1 MKMGKSSKMWNGVWF
16 AVAACSLMIPSQ
28 LEAGNSVNEV
38 IAIDQAKIGV
48 KGVVLDE
55 NGEPVPGANVVVK
68 GATVGTITDMDG
80 NFSLQVEK
88 GATIVVSFIGYANK
102 EVQINERKAKYTV
115 SLEPETHLLDEV
127 IVTGYQT
134 ISKERATGSFAVVT
148 PKDMESKLQTNIL
161 DRMEGM
167 VAGMVMPSNKS
178 NPTIRGISTLN
189 GTQTPLYVVD
199 GVPYEGSLDV
209 INPADIVNVTVLKDA
224 TAASIYGARSANGV
238 IVITTRQGQA
248 GKTRVNYSGSIKFEP
263 LPSRDYYNY
272 TSSAETVDLMEEL
285 FQYSHNAYQ
294 ENDRRYT
301 NEVYQVMYDLER
313 GAITQEEY
321 QKRLDYYRNS
331 DRYDQVREAFLRRAD
346 ITHQHNVS
354 FNGGT
359 DIYKYALSV
368 NYQQNLP
375 YEKAQKDRRLG
386 LNWKNQFDFFKW
398 LRVDVGIMN
407 STYTTDYDNG
417 ISGMSYLNGGTTYR
431 MLRNPDGSPAQW
443 YGSKSQYEID
453 RLNSLG
459 LQDETYIPL
468 NELDKSH
475 YSYKSRYWNINVGAN
490 IKIWDGLSLDLRY
503 QTEMTNTFNKQYDS
517 KDANKVKSNINDGT
531 IIDPKTGKVTNLMP
545 VGGWVNENRGEN
557 NSYTLRA
564 QLNYNKT
571 FLKEHEVQIIVGAER
586 RKVVTESSHIMKV
599 GYDDIA
605 LSYKKIDEFTLGQQQ
620 NGTEAI
626 YGSYSWSDSAAPFT
640 YSDNRYVS
648 FYGNASYTFNS
659 RLTATG
665 SVRIDQSN
673 LFGTDP
679 KYQYK
684 PLWSAGAHYV
694 ILQNESWV
702 DRLVGRITYGINGNV
717 AKNSGPYMISKNDS
731 DGNYYT
737 GESQSYIST
746 PPNPTLRWEKTKVF
760 NIAVDFNLFR
770 GRLSGSL
777 EYYNKATSDLLGL
790 RATDP
795 TFGWSELML
804 NYGSM
809 RNRGVE
815 ITLNSHNIQ
824 TKDFNWT
831 STLTFSYNKNMLTSI
846 ENSGTSAYSYY
857 GSLQNRE
864 GYPMSSIF
872 AIRYAGLSED
882 GLPQA
887 YKADGTIVKGSS
899 ALEKEDLVYMG
910 TTNPPYAASLSNRL
924 SYKGFD
930 LDFMFV
936 FYGGHKLRDVA
947 AGYQFTYY
955 PVLNYTGAVDRD
967 RLNFWRQPGDE
978 KDPNM
983 APRFLYKVNG
993 GSDASALWQYADK
1006 HIQKGDYIK
1015 LRDLSIGY
1023 TFPKEWMR
1031 KCYVENLRV
1040 SLQIQNLWYWAAN
1053 DKGLDPEVWSGT
1065 SSSPSRGSHIPAT
1078 YTLGVSLDF

>member
-1 MKMGKSSKMWNGVWF
+1 
-16 AVAACSLMIPSQ
+16 
-28 LEAGNSVNEV
+28 
-38 IAIDQAKIGV
+38 
-48 KGVVLDE
+48 
-55 NGEPVPGANVVVK
+55 
-68 GATVGTITDMDG
+68 
-80 NFSLQVEK
+80 
-88 GATIVVSFIGYANK
+88 
-102 EVQINERKAKYTV
+102 
-115 SLEPETHLLDEV
+115 
-127 IVTGYQT
+127 
-134 ISKERATGSFAVVT
+134 
-148 PKDMESKLQTNIL
+148 
-161 DRMEGM
+161 
-167 VAGMVMPSNKS
+167 
-178 NPTIRGISTLN
+178 
-189 GTQTPLYVVD
+189 
-199 GVPYEGSLDV
+199 
-209 INPADIVNVTVLKDA
+209 
-224 TAASIYGARSANGV
+224 
-238 IVITTRQGQA
+238 
-248 GKTRVNYSGSIKFEP
+248 
-263 LPSRDYYNY
+263 
-272 TSSAETVDLMEEL
+272 
-285 FQYSHNAYQ
+285 
-294 ENDRRYT
+294 
-301 NEVYQVMYDLER
+301 
-313 GAITQEEY
+313 
-321 QKRLDYYRNS
+321 
-331 DRYDQVREAFLRRAD
+331 
-346 ITHQHNVS
+346 
-354 FNGGT
+354 
-359 DIYKYALSV
+359 
-368 NYQQNLP
+368 
-375 YEKAQKDRRLG
+375 
-386 LNWKNQFDFFKW
+386 
-398 LRVDVGIMN
+398 
-407 STYTTDYDNG
+407 
-417 ISGMSYLNGGTTYR
+417 
-431 MLRNPDGSPAQW
+431 
-443 YGSKSQYEID
+443 
-453 RLNSLG
+453 
-459 LQDETYIPL
+459 
-468 NELDKSH
+468 
-475 YSYKSRYWNINVGAN
+475 
-490 IKIWDGLSLDLRY
+490 
-503 QTEMTNTFNKQYDS
+503 
-517 KDANKVKSNINDGT
+517 
-531 IIDPKTGKVTNLMP
+531 
-545 VGGWVNENRGEN
+545 
-557 NSYTLRA
+557 
-564 QLNYNKT
+564 
-571 FLKEHEVQIIVGAER
+571 
-586 RKVVTESSHIMKV
+586 MKV